1 MADLSC
7 LISLS
12 GLRSAYNKISYD
24 KDYNL
29 TMYNYHRTHRY
40 EEEIDESEIFKR
52 KTLRAKRIRK
62 LTAQVLFAVLC
73 VLAFLMVIAVM
84 WAYVAD

>member
-1 MADLSC
+1 MHN
-7 LISLS
+7 
-12 GLRSAYNKISYD
+12 YNHS
-24 KDYNL
+24 
-29 TMYNYHRTHRY
+29 HRY
-40 EEEIDESEIFKR
+40 EEEIDESEVFKR

-73 VLAFLMVIAVM
+73 LLAFLMVIAVM

>member
-1 MADLSC
+1 
-7 LISLS
+7 
-12 GLRSAYNKISYD
+12 
-24 KDYNL
+24 
-29 TMYNYHRTHRY
+29 MYNYHHSHRY
-40 EEEIDESEIFKR
+40 EEEIDESEVFKC

-73 VLAFLMVIAVM
+73 LLAFLMVIAVM